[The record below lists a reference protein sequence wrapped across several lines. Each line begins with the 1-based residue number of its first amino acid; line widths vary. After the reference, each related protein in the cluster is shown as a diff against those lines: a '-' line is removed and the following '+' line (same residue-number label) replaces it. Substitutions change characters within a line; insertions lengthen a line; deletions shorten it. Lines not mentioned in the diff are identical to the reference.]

1 MAAVTATSTDT
12 RTPPR
17 HDCRHVSTS
26 GRHVPHVL
34 TSYTACR
41 QRSNF
46 HGNTSGRSSD
56 TNTYHQRQT
65 RHNHN
70 RNTPEHVTTSN
81 CRTRHTSTS
90 TTRGHAAT
98 LRTSGN
104 CRATMERQHVTTS
117 TGPDHIRPYS
127 WPHRAHVMTSIKNV
141 RGRFSTSRPARWNG
155 STRPHVPTSTRP
167 QLQRQH
173 LPRPDTSTFH
183 AIHGH
188 NGRGHGHTSTTAKK
202 KPLTAFFRRGLFLY
216 SVTSFTIS
224 SAVFPSLAFRCF
236 ALASDRFTSVMCFSA
251 S

>member
-1 MAAVTATSTDT
+1 MSALFRVICGNTSPCEAVRLSILCRNTSTPQRQTAYVPPPPHGRQHVTATSTDT

-104 CRATMERQHVTTS
+104 CRGTMERQHVTTS
-117 TGPDHIRPYS
+117 TRASVHRTRNGPHTDVLTETPPNSQLPPRT
-127 WPHRAHVMTSIKNV
+127 AAAT
-141 RGRFSTSRPARWNG
+141 
-155 STRPHVPTSTRP
+155 P
-167 QLQRQH
+167 QPRQH
-173 LPRPDTSTFH
+173 LPRPSLTPTRH
-183 AIHGH
+183 
-188 NGRGHGHTSTTAKK
+188 KK
-202 KPLTAFFRRGLFLY
+202 SPSRLFSVGGYFSILLQVSRFLRRFFLPGL
-216 SVTSFTIS
+216 
-224 SAVFPSLAFRCF
+224 
-236 ALASDRFTSVMCFSA
+236 
-251 S
+251 